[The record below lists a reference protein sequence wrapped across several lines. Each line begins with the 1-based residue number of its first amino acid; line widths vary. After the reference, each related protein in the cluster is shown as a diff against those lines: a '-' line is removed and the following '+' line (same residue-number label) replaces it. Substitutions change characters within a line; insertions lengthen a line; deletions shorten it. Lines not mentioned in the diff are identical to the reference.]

1 VAELVKILLVDDQV
15 RNLEALQAVLHPSG
29 CRLITAQSAD
39 EALLALLQHDFA
51 AIVLDIRMPGMDGLE
66 LAKLIKGR
74 RRTRHVPILFLTAHL
89 MDEKDVLAGYQAGA
103 VDYLTKPIDPNILRA
118 KINIFADLHRASQAL
133 SETNVQLQQEVTE
146 RERVENE
153 LREVNQQLE
162 ERVEART
169 AELVQ
174 AHSVLAASEERLRI
188 ALAAGRM
195 GTWELDAAKRV
206 CHLDEVQCRLLGLP
220 PRTQSI
226 PLDTLLLL
234 TFPEDD
240 ATVRR
245 AIDLALKTNV
255 DGAQDYTYEFR
266 IVRPSDN
273 AVRWLLVSGRT
284 IPVEHGLPRR
294 IGVTFDITDRK
305 RDEHTLQEADRRKND
320 FLATLAHE
328 LRNPL
333 APIRNAVELLRM
345 KSQLPVDKRGPA
357 EVIDRQTRALTR
369 LVDDLLDISRITQN
383 RLELRREPASLSA
396 IVEAAIESSRPLIDS
411 GGHTLEVKVPD
422 EPIVLLADVTRLAQ
436 VISNLLNN
444 ASRYSDKK
452 GHIHVD
458 VRREAEQAVVRVTD
472 EGIGIPAAMLNR
484 VFDMFVQ
491 VDRAHERGRGG
502 LGVGL
507 ALSKQL
513 VEMHG
518 GTITGHSP
526 GPGLGSTFEL
536 RIPIAPEVEASVRAI
551 GMKDDLPTSRFRML
565 VVDDNK
571 DSVDSLS
578 TLLRLMGNDVHMAY
592 DGVEAVH
599 AAHMYRPDIVLLDV
613 GLPLQNGYEAARL
626 IRSEPWGSSVVL
638 IALTGW
644 GQEQDRRKSREAGF
658 DHHLVKP
665 VDPKAL
671 MVLVSELF
679 HRSRGVVPI
688 VPGTPSVL
696 TSESR

>member
-1 VAELVKILLVDDQV
+1 MAELVKILLVDDQV
-15 RNLEALQAVLHPSG
+15 RNLEALQAVLHPLG

-39 EALLALLQHDFA
+39 QALLALLQHDFA
-51 AIVLDIRMPGMDGLE
+51 AIVLDIRMPGMDGFE

-74 RRTRHVPILFLTAHL
+74 RRTRQIPIIFLTAHL
-89 MDEKDVLAGYQAGA
+89 LDDKDVLAGYQAGA
-103 VDYLTKPIDPNILRA
+103 VDYLTKPIDPEVLRA
-118 KINIFADLHRASQAL
+118 KINIFADLYRASQAL
-133 SETNVQLQQEVTE
+133 SETNAQLQQEISE
-146 RERVENE
+146 RERVQEA
-153 LREVNQQLE
+153 LRQANQQLE

-174 AHSVLAASEERLRI
+174 AHAEIAGSEERLRI

-195 GTWELDAAKRV
+195 GTWELDGMRRV
-206 CHLDEVQCRLLGLP
+206 CHIDEVQCRLLGLP
-220 PRTQSI
+220 ARTQTI
-226 PLDTLLLL
+226 ALDTLLSL

-240 ATVRR
+240 EAVRR
-245 AIDLALKTNV
+245 AVERALKLDV
-255 DGAQDYTYEFR
+255 PEASDYTYEFR
-266 IVRPSDN
+266 IIRPSDN
-273 AVRWLLVSGRT
+273 SVRWLLVSGRT
-284 IPVEHGLPRR
+284 VPVDGGLPRR
-294 IGVTFDITDRK
+294 IGVTIDITDRK
-305 RDEHTLQEADRRKND
+305 HDEQTLQEADRRKND

-383 RLELRREPASLSA
+383 RLELRREPASLTA

-411 GGHTLEVKVPD
+411 GGHRLDVSLPD
-422 EPIVLLADVTRLAQ
+422 EPIVLLADVTRVAQ

-444 ASRYSDKK
+444 AARYSDKK
-452 GHIHVD
+452 GQIHVN
-458 VRREAEQAVVRVTD
+458 VTREGSEAVIKVSD
-472 EGIGIPAAMLNR
+472 EGIGIPASMLNR
-484 VFDMFVQ
+484 VFEMFVQ

-507 ALSKQL
+507 SLSRQL

-518 GTITGHSP
+518 GSITAHSP
-526 GPGLGSTFEL
+526 GPGLGSTFEVRL
-536 RIPIAPEVEASVRAI
+536 PIAAEVEASVRAI
-551 GMKDDLPTSRFRML
+551 GVRDELPSTRFRLL
-565 VVDDNK
+565 VVDDNR

-599 AAHMYRPDIVLLDV
+599 ATHAFRPDVVLLDV
-613 GLPLQNGYEAARL
+613 GLPLRNGYDAARL
-626 IRSEPWGSSVVL
+626 IRGEPWGREVIL

-644 GQEQDRRKSREAGF
+644 GQEQDRRRSREAGF

-671 MVLVSELF
+671 MSLVSELF
-679 HRSRGVVPI
+679 HRNRR
-688 VPGTPSVL
+688 GTPVPADAAPL
-696 TSESR
+696 LATDTR

>member
-1 VAELVKILLVDDQV
+1 MAELVKILLVDDQV
-15 RNLEALQAVLHPSG
+15 RNLEALQAVLHPLG
-29 CRLITAQSAD
+29 CRLITATSAD

-51 AIVLDIRMPGMDGLE
+51 AIVLDIRMPGMDGFE

-74 RRTRHVPILFLTAHL
+74 RRTRQIPIIFLTAHL
-89 MDEKDVLAGYQAGA
+89 LDDKDVLAGYQAGA
-103 VDYLTKPIDPNILRA
+103 VDYLTKPIDPEVLRA
-118 KINIFADLHRASQAL
+118 KINIFADLYRASQAL
-133 SETNVQLQQEVTE
+133 SETNAQLQLEIAE
-146 RERVENE
+146 RERAEE
-153 LREVNQQLE
+153 ALRQANQQLE

-174 AHSVLAASEERLRI
+174 AHAEIAASEERLRI

-195 GTWELDAAKRV
+195 GTWELDAMRRL
-206 CHLDEVQCRLLGLP
+206 CHIDEVQCRLLGLP
-220 PRTQSI
+220 PRTQTI
-226 PLDTLLLL
+226 ALDTLLAL
-234 TFPEDD
+234 TLKEDD
-240 ATVRR
+240 AAVRR
-245 AIDLALKTNV
+245 AIEIALKTKV
-255 DGAQDYTYEFR
+255 DGASDYTYEFR

-284 IPVEHGLPRR
+284 VPVEGGLPRR
-294 IGVTFDITDRK
+294 IGVTIDITDRK
-305 RDEHTLQEADRRKND
+305 RDEQALQEADRRKND

-396 IVEAAIESSRPLIDS
+396 IVEAAIESSRPLIDN
-411 GGHTLEVKVPD
+411 GGHRLEVKLPD

-444 ASRYSDKK
+444 AARYSDKK
-452 GHIHVD
+452 GRINVE
-458 VRREAEQAVVRVTD
+458 VSREGATALIRVSD
-472 EGIGIPAAMLNR
+472 EGIGIPSAMLNR

-507 ALSKQL
+507 ALSRQL

-518 GTITGHSP
+518 GSITASSP
-526 GPGLGSTFEL
+526 GPGLGSTFEV
-536 RIPIAPEVEASVRAI
+536 RIPIAAEVEASVRAI
-551 GMKDDLPTSRFRML
+551 GVKDDLPMSRFRLL
-565 VVDDNK
+565 VVDDNR

-599 AAHMYRPDIVLLDV
+599 AAHAFRPDVVLLDV

-626 IRSEPWGSSVVL
+626 IRNEPWGRDVVL

-644 GQEQDRRKSREAGF
+644 GQDQDRRKSREAGF

-665 VDPKAL
+665 VDPKIL
-671 MVLVSELF
+671 MNLVSELF
-679 HRSRGVVPI
+679 HSERRATP
-688 VPGTPSVL
+688 TPSDSATL
-696 TSESR
+696 LATDPR

>member
-1 VAELVKILLVDDQV
+1 MAELAKILLVDDQV
-15 RNLEALQAVLHPSG
+15 RNLEALQAVLHPLG

-74 RRTRHVPILFLTAHL
+74 RRTRHVPILFLTAH
-89 MDEKDVLAGYQAGA
+89 MMNEKDVLAGYQAGA
-103 VDYLTKPIDPNILRA
+103 VDYLTKPLDPEILRA
-118 KINIFADLHRASQAL
+118 KINIFADLHRVSQAL
-133 SETNVQLQQEVTE
+133 SETNTQLQSEIAE
-146 RERVENE
+146 RERAEE
-153 LREVNQQLE
+153 ALRQANQLLE

-169 AELVQ
+169 AELVE
-174 AHSVLAASEERLRI
+174 AHANVAASEERLRI

-195 GTWELDAAKRV
+195 GTWELDAVKRI
-206 CHLDEVQCRLLGLP
+206 CHVDEVQSRLLGLQP
-220 PRTQSI
+220 VGQTV
-226 PLDTLLLL
+226 PLDTLLSL
-234 TFPEDD
+234 TYPEDD
-240 ATVRR
+240 ERVRL
-245 AIDLALKTNV
+245 AIEQALKMNL
-255 DGAQDYTYEFR
+255 DGARDYTYEFR

-284 IPVEHGLPRR
+284 VPNEFGPPRR

-305 RDEHTLQEADRRKND
+305 HDEQALQEADRRKND

-411 GGHTLEVKVPD
+411 GGHSLDVTMPD
-422 EPIVLLADVTRLAQ
+422 EPIVLLADVTRMAQ

-444 ASRYSDKK
+444 AARYSDKK
-452 GHIHVD
+452 GHIHVLVERD
-458 VRREAEQAVVRVTD
+458 DTEAVVKIAD
-472 EGIGIPAAMLNR
+472 EGIGIPATMLNR
-484 VFDMFVQ
+484 VFEMFVQ

-518 GTITGHSP
+518 GTITAHSG

-536 RIPIAPEVEASVRAI
+536 RIPIAAEVEASVRAI
-551 GMKDDLPTSRFRML
+551 GAKNDLPVSRFRLL
-565 VVDDNK
+565 VVDDNR

-578 TLLRLMGNDVHMAY
+578 TLLRLMGNEVHMAY

-599 AAHMYRPDIVLLDV
+599 AAHAFRPDVVLLDV
-613 GLPLQNGYEAARL
+613 GLPLRNGYDAARI
-626 IRSEPWGSSVVL
+626 IRSEPWGRGMVL

-671 MVLVSELF
+671 MTLVSDLF
-679 HRSRGVVPI
+679 HTVRHTGPAPAEPTLLATDPR
-688 VPGTPSVL
+688 
-696 TSESR
+696 

>member
-1 VAELVKILLVDDQV
+1 MAELVKVLLVDDQV

-103 VDYLTKPIDPNILRA
+103 VDYLTKPIDPGILRA

-133 SETNVQLQQEVTE
+133 SDANAQLQQEVAE
-146 RERVENE
+146 RERVEEE

-162 ERVEART
+162 ARVEART

-195 GTWELDAAKRV
+195 GTWELDAIRRV
-206 CHLDEVQCRLLGLP
+206 CYLDEVQCRLLGLTP
-220 PRTQSI
+220 LTQAI
-226 PLDTLLLL
+226 PLDALLSL
-234 TFPEDD
+234 TYPEDEP
-240 ATVRR
+240 AVRR
-245 AIDLALKTNV
+245 ALDLALKV
-255 DGAQDYTYEFR
+255 DVESPTDYTQEFR

-273 AVRWLLVSGRT
+273 ALRWLLVSGRSVPT
-284 IPVEHGLPRR
+284 AGGPPRR
-294 IGVTFDITDRK
+294 IGVTIDITDRK
-305 RDEHTLQEADRRKND
+305 RDEQALQEADRRKND

-411 GGHTLEVKVPD
+411 GGHSLEVTLPE

-444 ASRYSDKK
+444 AARYSDKR
-452 GHIHVD
+452 GHIHIEVG
-458 VRREAEQAVVRVTD
+458 REGDDAIVKVTD
-472 EGIGIPAAMLNR
+472 EGIGIPTAMLTR
-484 VFDMFVQ
+484 VFEMFVQ

-507 ALSKQL
+507 ALSRQL

-518 GTITGHSP
+518 GTITAQSP
-526 GPGLGSTFEL
+526 GPGLGSTFAI
-536 RIPIAPEVEASVRAI
+536 RIPIAAEVDASARAI
-551 GMKDDLPTSRFRML
+551 NVKDELPTSKFRLL
-565 VVDDNK
+565 VVDDNR

-599 AAHMYRPDIVLLDV
+599 ATRTHRPDVVLLDV

-626 IRSEPWGSSVVL
+626 IRSEPWGREVVL

-644 GQEQDRRKSREAGF
+644 GQEQDRRRSREAGF

-671 MVLVSELF
+671 MLLVAELF
-679 HRSRGVVPI
+679 HRAR
-688 VPGTPSVL
+688 PGAPL
-696 TSESR
+696 PATSSALLATDTR

>member
-1 VAELVKILLVDDQV
+1 MAELVKVLLVDDQV

-66 LAKLIKGR
+66 LAQLIKGR

-89 MDEKDVLAGYQAGA
+89 LDDKDVLRGYQAGA
-103 VDYLTKPIDPNILRA
+103 VDYLTKPLDPEILRA

-133 SETNVQLQQEVTE
+133 SEANQQLKQEVAE
-146 RERVENE
+146 RERVEDA
-153 LREVNQQLE
+153 LRDANQQLE
-162 ERVEART
+162 VRVESRT

-174 AHSVLAASEERLRI
+174 AHAVLAASEERLRI
-188 ALAAGRM
+188 ALDAGRM
-195 GTWELDAAKRV
+195 GTWELDAARRV
-206 CHLDEVQCRLLGLP
+206 CQVDEVQCTLLGLP
-220 PRTQSI
+220 VGTRSI
-226 PLDTLLLL
+226 PLDTLMAL
-234 TFPEDD
+234 TYPADD
-240 ATVRR
+240 ERVRN
-245 AIDLALKTNV
+245 AVEYALRTNV
-255 DGAQDYTYEFR
+255 DNPSDYSYEFR
-266 IVRPSDN
+266 IIRPSDG

-284 IPVEHGLPRR
+284 IPGAADTLPRR
-294 IGVTFDITDRK
+294 IGVTVDVTDRK
-305 RDEHTLQEADRRKND
+305 RDEQALQEADQRKND

-345 KSQLPVDKRGPA
+345 KNPLPVDKRGPA

-383 RLELRREPASLSA
+383 RLELRREPANLSA
-396 IVEAAIESSRPLIDS
+396 IVEAAIEASRPLIDG
-411 GGHTLEVKVPD
+411 GGHTLEVTLSE

-444 ASRYSDKK
+444 AARYSDRK
-452 GHIHVD
+452 GRIQVA
-458 VRREAEQAVVRVTD
+458 VRRERGEAVVKITD
-472 EGIGIPAAMLNR
+472 EGIGIPASMLNR

-507 ALSKQL
+507 ALSRQL

-518 GTITGHSP
+518 GRITALSP

-536 RIPIAPEVEASVRAI
+536 RIPIVAEVEASVRASAV
-551 GMKDDLPTSRFRML
+551 KDDLPTSRLRLL
-565 VVDDNK
+565 VVDDNR

-578 TLLRLMGNDVHMAY
+578 ALLRLMGNDVHMAF
-592 DGVEAVH
+592 DGVEAVT
-599 AAHMYRPDIVLLDV
+599 AAHALRPDVVLLDV
-613 GLPLQNGYEAARL
+613 GLPLRNGYDAARL
-626 IRSEPWGSSVVL
+626 IRSEPWGRDLVL

-644 GQEQDRRKSREAGF
+644 GQEQDRRRSREAGF

-665 VDPKAL
+665 VDPQAL
-671 MVLVSELF
+671 MSLVSELF
-679 HRSRGVVPI
+679 HAHRRGAAAAV
-688 VPGTPSVL
+688 
-696 TSESR
+696 ES

>member
-1 VAELVKILLVDDQV
+1 MAELVKILLVDDQV
-15 RNLEALQAVLHPSG
+15 RNLEALQAVLHPLG

-51 AIVLDIRMPGMDGLE
+51 AIVLDIRMPDVDGLE
-66 LAKLIKGR
+66 LARLIKGR
-74 RRTRHVPILFLTAHL
+74 RRTRHVPILFLTAHM
-89 MDEKDVLAGYQAGA
+89 MDDKDVLAGYQAGA
-103 VDYLTKPIDPNILRA
+103 VDYLTKPIDPEILRA
-118 KINIFADLHRASQAL
+118 KINIFADLHRVSQAL
-133 SETNVQLQQEVTE
+133 TDTNTQLQSEVAE
-146 RERVENE
+146 RERAEEALRQANQE
-153 LREVNQQLE
+153 LES
-162 ERVEART
+162 RVAART
-169 AELVQ
+169 TELVQ
-174 AHSVLAASEERLRI
+174 AHAVMAASEERLRI

-195 GTWELDAAKRV
+195 GTWELDAIRRV
-206 CHLDEVQCRLLGLP
+206 CYLDEVQSRLLGL
-220 PRTQSI
+220 TALSQAVS
-226 PLDTLLLL
+226 LDSLIAL
-234 TFPEDD
+234 THPDD
-240 ATVRR
+240 LATVQR
-245 AIDLALKTNV
+245 AIERALKMDVESTR
-255 DGAQDYTYEFR
+255 DYTYEFR
-266 IVRPSDN
+266 IIRPVDN
-273 AVRWLLVSGRT
+273 AIRWLHVSGRT
-284 IPVEHGLPRR
+284 VPNEFGPPRR

-305 RDEHTLQEADRRKND
+305 NDEQSLQEADRRKND

-396 IVEAAIESSRPLIDS
+396 IVEAAIESSRPLIDA
-411 GGHTLEVKVPD
+411 GGHSLEVTLPD
-422 EPIVLLADVTRLAQ
+422 EPVVLLADVTRLAQ

-444 ASRYSDKK
+444 AARYSDKK
-452 GHIHVD
+452 GHIHVEVCRD
-458 VRREAEQAVVRVTD
+458 KMDAVIRISD
-472 EGIGIPAAMLNR
+472 EGIGIPATMLNR
-484 VFDMFVQ
+484 VFEMFVQ

-507 ALSKQL
+507 ALSRQL

-518 GTITGHSP
+518 GTITAHSP
-526 GPGLGSTFEL
+526 GPGRGSTFEL
-536 RIPIAPEVEASVRAI
+536 RIPIAAEVEASVRAI
-551 GMKDDLPTSRFRML
+551 GGKDDLPTARFRLL
-565 VVDDNK
+565 VVDDNR

-599 AAHMYRPDIVLLDV
+599 AANTFRPDVVLLDV
-613 GLPLQNGYEAARL
+613 GLPLRNGYDAAKM
-626 IRSEPWGSSVVL
+626 IRSEPWGRSVVL

-665 VDPKAL
+665 VDPRAL
-671 MVLVSELF
+671 MTLVSELF
-679 HRSRGVVPI
+679 HTSRLGHTTAE
-688 VPGTPSVL
+688 TPTL
-696 TSESR
+696 MATDTR

>member
-1 VAELVKILLVDDQV
+1 
-15 RNLEALQAVLHPSG
+15 
-29 CRLITAQSAD
+29 
-39 EALLALLQHDFA
+39 
-51 AIVLDIRMPGMDGLE
+51 MPGMDGLE

-174 AHSVLAASEERLRI
+174 AHSILAASEERLRI

-195 GTWELDAAKRV
+195 GTWELDATNRL
-206 CHLDEVQCRLLGLP
+206 CHLDEVQCRLLGLA
-220 PRTQSI
+220 PRTQTI
-226 PLDTLLLL
+226 PLDVLLTL

-245 AIDLALKTNV
+245 AIELALRTNV

-284 IPVEHGLPRR
+284 VPVNGGPPRR

-305 RDEHTLQEADRRKND
+305 RDEQALQEADRRKND

-345 KSQLPVDKRGPA
+345 KSQLPIDKRGPA

-396 IVEAAIESSRPLIDS
+396 IVEAAIESSRPLIDA
-411 GGHTLEVKVPD
+411 GGHGLEVTLPD
-422 EPIVLLADVTRLAQ
+422 EPIVLLADVTRIAQ

-444 ASRYSDKK
+444 SARYSDKQ
-452 GHIHVD
+452 GVIHVE
-458 VRREAEQAVVRVTD
+458 VRRDHMEAVVTVVD
-472 EGIGIPAAMLNR
+472 EGIGIPAAMLGR

-513 VEMHG
+513 IEMHG
-518 GTITGHSP
+518 GRISATSG
-526 GPGLGSTFEL
+526 GPGLGSTFEI

-551 GMKDDLPTSRFRML
+551 GLKDELPTSRFRLL
-565 VVDDNK
+565 VVDDNR

-578 TLLRLMGNDVHMAY
+578 TLLRLMGNDVHVAY
-592 DGVEAVH
+592 DGVEAVNS
-599 AAHMYRPDIVLLDV
+599 AHGLLPDVVLLDV
-613 GLPLQNGYEAARL
+613 GLPLRSGYDAARL
-626 IRSEPWGSSVVL
+626 IRGEAWGRNMVL

-644 GQEQDRRKSREAGF
+644 GMEQDRKRSKEAGF

-671 MVLVSELF
+671 MSLVAELF
-679 HRSRGVVPI
+679 NGRRRG
-688 VPGTPSVL
+688 TL
-696 TSESR
+696 TRADTSTARL

>member
-1 VAELVKILLVDDQV
+1 MAELVKILLVDDQV
-15 RNLEALQAVLHPSG
+15 RNLEALQAVLHPLG
-29 CRLITAQSAD
+29 CRLITAQNAD

-51 AIVLDIRMPGMDGLE
+51 AIVLDIRMPDVDGLE

-74 RRTRHVPILFLTAHL
+74 RRTRHVPILFLTAHM
-89 MDEKDVLAGYQAGA
+89 MDDKDVLAGYQAGA
-103 VDYLTKPIDPNILRA
+103 VDYLTKPIDPEILRA
-118 KINIFADLHRASQAL
+118 KINIFADLHRVSQAL
-133 SETNVQLQQEVTE
+133 TETNTQLQSEVAE
-146 RERVENE
+146 RERVEE
-153 LREVNQQLE
+153 ALRQANQQLE
-162 ERVEART
+162 ERVDART

-174 AHSVLAASEERLRI
+174 AHANVAASEERLRI

-195 GTWELDAAKRV
+195 GTWELDAMKRI
-206 CHLDEVQCRLLGLP
+206 CHIDEVQSRLLGLNP
-220 PRTQSI
+220 LGQTVQ
-226 PLDTLLLL
+226 LDTLMAL
-234 TFPEDD
+234 TYPDD
-240 ATVRR
+240 DQAVRE
-245 AIDLALKTNV
+245 AIDHALKSNL
-255 DGAQDYTYEFR
+255 DGARDYSYEFR

-273 AVRWLLVSGRT
+273 AVRWLRVSGRT
-284 IPVEHGLPRR
+284 VPNEDGPPRR

-305 RDEHTLQEADRRKND
+305 NDEQALQEADRRKND

-396 IVEAAIESSRPLIDS
+396 IVDAAIESSRPLIDA
-411 GGHTLEVKVPD
+411 GGHSLEVTMPD

-444 ASRYSDKK
+444 AARYSDKK
-452 GHIHVD
+452 GHIHVHVLRD
-458 VRREAEQAVVRVTD
+458 GADAVVKVAD
-472 EGIGIPAAMLNR
+472 EGIGIPTAMLSR
-484 VFDMFVQ
+484 VFEMFVQ

-513 VEMHG
+513 IEMHG
-518 GTITGHSP
+518 GTITAHSS

-536 RIPIAPEVEASVRAI
+536 RIPIASEVEASVRAL
-551 GMKDDLPTSRFRML
+551 GGKDDLPTSRFRLL
-565 VVDDNK
+565 VVDDNR

-599 AAHMYRPDIVLLDV
+599 AAHTYRPDIVLLDV
-613 GLPLQNGYEAARL
+613 GLPLRNGYDAARM
-626 IRSEPWGSSVVL
+626 IRSEPWGRGVVL

-671 MVLVSELF
+671 MALVSELF
-679 HRSRGVVPI
+679 HTVRHSHAPAEATALLATDPR
-688 VPGTPSVL
+688 
-696 TSESR
+696 

>member
-1 VAELVKILLVDDQV
+1 MAELVKILLVDDQV
-15 RNLEALQAVLHPSG
+15 RNLEALQAVLHPLG

-89 MDEKDVLAGYQAGA
+89 MDEKAVIAGYKAGA
-103 VDYLTKPIDPNILRA
+103 VDYLTKPIDPEILRA
-118 KINIFADLHRASQAL
+118 KINIFADLHRVSQAL
-133 SETNVQLQQEVTE
+133 SETNSQLQAEVAE
-146 RERVENE
+146 RERVEDALRRINQE
-153 LREVNQQLE
+153 LEA
-162 ERVEART
+162 RVEART

-174 AHSVLAASEERLRI
+174 AHGVMAASEERLRI

-195 GTWELDAAKRV
+195 GTWELDAARRL
-206 CHLDEVQCRLLGLP
+206 CYLDEVQCRLLGVHPL
-220 PRTQSI
+220 TQAI
-226 PLDTLLLL
+226 PLDALMAL
-234 TFPEDD
+234 TYPEDD
-240 ATVRR
+240 EGVRR
-245 AIDLALKTNV
+245 AIDRALKTNV
-255 DGAQDYTYEFR
+255 DGAQDYSYEFR
-266 IVRPSDN
+266 IVRPSDHE
-273 AVRWLLVSGRT
+273 VRWLSVSGRT
-284 IPVEHGLPRR
+284 VPVEGGYPRR

-305 RDEHTLQEADRRKND
+305 HDEQALQEADRRKND

-396 IVEAAIESSRPLIDS
+396 IVEAAIESSRPLIDA
-411 GGHTLEVKVPD
+411 GGHSLEVTMPD

-444 ASRYSDKK
+444 AARYSDKK
-452 GHIHVD
+452 GHVHVD
-458 VRREAEQAVVRVTD
+458 VQRDGVDAVVRIVD
-472 EGIGIPAAMLNR
+472 EGIGIPATMLHR
-484 VFDMFVQ
+484 VFEMFVQ

-518 GTITGHSP
+518 GTITAHSP
-526 GPGLGSTFEL
+526 GPGLGSTFEV
-536 RIPIAPEVEASVRAI
+536 RIPIAAEVEASVRAI
-551 GMKDDLPTSRFRML
+551 GAKDDLPTSRFRLL
-565 VVDDNK
+565 VVDDNR

-578 TLLRLMGNDVHMAY
+578 TLLRLMGNDVQMAY

-599 AAHMYRPDIVLLDV
+599 AAHTFRPDVVLLDV
-613 GLPLQNGYEAARL
+613 GLPLRNGYDVAKM
-626 IRSEPWGSSVVL
+626 IRSEPWGRNIVM

-665 VDPKAL
+665 VDPRAL
-671 MVLVSELF
+671 MALVSELF
-679 HRSRGVVPI
+679 HSARRD
-688 VPGTPSVL
+688 L
-696 TSESR
+696 TATAPATLLATDPR